1 VDKENKNTIRGGGKY
16 TLVVFCLC
24 IFGGMQLHR
33 PDRNIQHHI
42 TNADFLITEG
52 APEAVRSLVRNSCY
66 NCHSNYTNY
75 MWYDGIAPISW
86 YVDNNVKKGKLAL
99 NFSNWKTAD
108 YRDKRAH
115 LSRIAKSL
123 RENSMPLKS
132 YTVLHKDANISAIEK
147 QQFLDWLYTLEIKPT
162 N

>member
-1 VDKENKNTIRGGGKY
+1 MDKENKNTIRRGGKY
-16 TLVVFCLC
+16 TLIVFCLC
-24 IFGGMQLHR
+24 IFAGIQLHR
-33 PDRNIQHHI
+33 PDKNIQQTI
-42 TNADFLITEG
+42 TYTDFLVSES
-52 APEAVRSLVRNSCY
+52 APEIVRDRIHSSCY
-66 NCHSNYTNY
+66 NCHSNHTNY
-75 MWYDGIAPISW
+75 EWYDAIAPISW
-86 YVDNNVKKGKLAL
+86 YVDNNIKKGKLAL

-147 QQFLDWLYTLEIKPT
+147 QQLLDWLYTLEIKPT